1 MKTILYAVVAFL
13 ALTQVSGCDQGA
25 HSPRGFSLPEGDVEA
40 GQKAFM
46 THQCLSCHT
55 LEGMQDST
63 LTLELQ
69 KAVELGGESV
79 RVTTYAELVTSI
91 INPSHKLSRGY
102 KLNITNEQGR
112 SKMRNYNDVLTVTE
126 LVDLVTFLQPHY
138 KVKPITYTHYGQY
151 HYE

>member
-1 MKTILYAVVAFL
+1 MKTVLFL
-13 ALTQVSGCDQGA
+13 VIALTSLFHLAGCDQGA
-25 HSPRGFSLPEGDVEA
+25 QSPRGFSLPEGSAEA
-40 GQKAFM
+40 GEQAFLK
-46 THQCLSCHT
+46 HQCLSCHT
-55 LEGMQDST
+55 LAGVQDST

-69 KAVELGGESV
+69 SAVDLGGESAKI
-79 RVTTYAELVTSI
+79 TTYAELVTSI

-102 KLNITNEQGR
+102 KLNTADEMGQSR
-112 SKMRNYNDVLTVTE
+112 MRNYNDVLTVTE